1 MFVYIRENLQH
12 KGFYLP
18 KPTNFITM
26 EENLHHQIIKII
38 KEKSSVKQ
46 DIFLAT
52 KEAFNLLKNTVKAEV
67 VELTNEVTLI
77 DKRVTIEFKDRGEF
91 MFEIKVAGDLLIF
104 RMHTNIFEFDSS
116 HYIKKSPYVQKDEM
130 RSFCGLISV
139 YNFLADSFKYYRLN
153 DVGYL
158 MGRLF
163 VNKESHYFVEG
174 KSRKISIGHN
184 DFGNEIFSSEKA
196 LNLLETIILASLEF
210 DLYTPPFETQKEIT
224 VSEINESNNNISLQT
239 GKRLGFKFQFE
250 DDKGIKS

>member
-1 MFVYIRENLQH
+1 
-12 KGFYLP
+12 
-18 KPTNFITM
+18 M
-26 EENLHHQIIKII
+26 EENLHNQIIKII

-52 KEAFNLLKNTVKAEV
+52 KEAFSLLKETVKAQV
-67 VELTNEVTLI
+67 VQLTNEVTLI
-77 DKRVTIEFKDRGEF
+77 DNRLTIEFKDRGEF

-163 VNKESHYFVEG
+163 INKESNYFVEG
-174 KSRKISIGHN
+174 KNRKITIGHN
-184 DFGNEIFSSEKA
+184 DFGNEKFTSEKA
-196 LNLLETIILASLEF
+196 LNLLNTRVLSTIALMPCH
-210 DLYTPPFETQKEIT
+210 D
-224 VSEINESNNNISLQT
+224 
-239 GKRLGFKFQFE
+239 RLCMR
-250 DDKGIKS
+250 

>member
-1 MFVYIRENLQH
+1 
-12 KGFYLP
+12 
-18 KPTNFITM
+18 
-26 EENLHHQIIKII
+26 
-38 KEKSSVKQ
+38 
-46 DIFLAT
+46 
-52 KEAFNLLKNTVKAEV
+52 
-67 VELTNEVTLI
+67 
-77 DKRVTIEFKDRGEF
+77 

-163 VNKESHYFVEG
+163 INKESNYFVEG
-174 KSRKISIGHN
+174 KNRKITIGHN
-184 DFGNEIFSSEKA
+184 DFGNEKFTSEKA

-250 DDKGIKS
+250 DDKGIK